1 MSNHGLFTTSTLTL
15 GFSVF
20 LLAEMQ
26 NLFYFGAFTA
36 LAITSAFLLDILV
49 SPALMVLAT
58 RRDSRS

>member
-1 MSNHGLFTTSTLTL
+1 
-15 GFSVF
+15 
-20 LLAEMQ
+20 MQ

-49 SPALMVLAT
+49 SPALMELAT